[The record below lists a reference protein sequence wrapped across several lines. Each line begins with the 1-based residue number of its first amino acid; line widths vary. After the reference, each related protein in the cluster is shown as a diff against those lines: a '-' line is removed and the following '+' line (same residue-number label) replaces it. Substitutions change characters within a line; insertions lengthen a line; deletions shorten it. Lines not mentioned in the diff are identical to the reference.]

1 MAKRSGAPV
10 REPGRAAAFSDAVVA
25 VAMTALVLPLLDIDF
40 SSVSTLGQLWSAFG
54 DQFSAFL
61 LSFFIIAIYWMV
73 HHKVWF
79 VVRTVTPLLLWL
91 NLLWLLGIL
100 LIPFASITIYETEG
114 FPTLGFQLYS
124 AVVFYVSLTLGL
136 MIYLIM
142 SRSELN
148 VGGVVAPPWWYAL
161 RFAFWW
167 LLVFLACLVNA
178 EGLGQYLLEW
188 SAIPMIVLGTWQP
201 ASVKRA
207 AAQLRDSGQGVLL
220 E

>member
-1 MAKRSGAPV
+1 MAKRSAAPV

-40 SSVSTLGQLWSAFG
+40 SSVSNLRQLWSAFG
-54 DQFSAFL
+54 DQFSAFF
-61 LSFFIIAIYWMV
+61 LSFFIIAIYWTV

-79 VVRTVTPLLLWL
+79 VVRTVTPQLLWL
-91 NLLWLLGIL
+91 NILWLLGIL
-100 LIPFASITIYETEG
+100 LIPFASITIYETKG

-124 AVVFYVSLTLGL
+124 GVVFYVSLVLGV
-136 MIYLIM
+136 MVYLIM
-142 SRSELN
+142 SRPELN

-167 LLVFLACLVNA
+167 LLVFVTCLVNA
-178 EGLGQYLLEW
+178 EGIGQYLLEW
-188 SAIPMIVLGTWQP
+188 SAIPMVVLGNWQP

-207 AAQLRDSGQGVLL
+207 AAELRNSGQEVLL